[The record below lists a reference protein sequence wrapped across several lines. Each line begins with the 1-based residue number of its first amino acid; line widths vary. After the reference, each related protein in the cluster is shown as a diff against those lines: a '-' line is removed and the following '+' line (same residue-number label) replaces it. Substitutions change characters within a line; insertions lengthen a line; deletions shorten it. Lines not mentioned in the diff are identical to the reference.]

1 MAERNDN
8 FRRDF
13 ETVEE
18 YHKRLDAEAA
28 ERATLEPDL
37 GKVLEQEPPLPFVV
51 DIGLGTSRRDREAIQ
66 AEQDRWT
73 RWERMG
79 R

>member
-13 ETVEE
+13 ETAEE
-18 YHKRLDAEAA
+18 YHARLDREAA
-28 ERATLEPDL
+28 ERATFEPDI
-37 GKVLEQEPPLPFVV
+37 GKVLEEEPPLPFVV
-51 DIGLGTSRRDREAIQ
+51 DIGPRTSRRDRDAIQ
-66 AEQDRWT
+66 REQDRWT
-73 RWERMG
+73 RLEQMG

>member
-28 ERATLEPDL
+28 ERATFEPDI
-37 GKVLEQEPPLPFVV
+37 GKVPEETPPPLVV
-51 DIGLGTSRRDREAIQ
+51 DVGVNTTRRDREAIQ
-66 AEQDRWT
+66 REQDRWT
-73 RWERMG
+73 RLERMG